1 MSELPDAFD
10 PEECA
15 RYLREL
21 AALGSPILPIG
32 EAALALA
39 SYDRPRVGL
48 ARYRQHLQTIARDVG
63 RHSGAGGNLS
73 ARAQALNEI
82 ILLKYGYSGD
92 ELTYDDLQNANL
104 MRVVDRRKGLPV
116 ALGIL
121 YMHAGRAQ
129 GWDTVGL
136 TFPGHFLIRLADGP
150 ERLILDPFHGG
161 QVCGAAELR
170 ELLKATAGQESE
182 LLPEYYTPVADRD
195 VLLRLQNNLKAR
207 LIQTQRHERALTVIE
222 TMLMLAPDVA
232 ELWREAGTLHR
243 GLGNLRSAAAA
254 LEQFVLRA
262 PEGMARHQAA
272 AILQQLRSKLNLGCS
287 AGKYPLT
294 PQ

>member
-1 MSELPDAFD
+1 MNEPPETFD
-10 PEECA
+10 PETCT
-15 RYLREL
+15 RFLRD
-21 AALGSPILPIG
+21 LGASGERILPIA

-39 SYDRPRVGL
+39 SFERPRVGPS
-48 ARYRQHLQTIARDVG
+48 RYREHLRVLARDVG
-63 RHSGAGGNLS
+63 RHAGAGS
-73 ARAQALNEI
+73 DAAARARALNEI
-82 ILLKYGYSGD
+82 ILLKYGYTGD

-136 TFPGHFLIRLADGP
+136 NFPGHFLIRVSDGP

-170 ELLKATAGQESE
+170 ELLKATAGQDSE
-182 LLPEYYTPVADRD
+182 LLPEHYTLVSDRD

-207 LIQTQRHERALTVIE
+207 LIQAQQHERALTVVE
-222 TMLMLAPDVA
+222 TMLMLAPDLV
-232 ELWREAGTLHR
+232 ELWREAGMLHR
-243 GLGNLRSAAAA
+243 HLGNL
-254 LEQFVLRA
+254 
-262 PEGMARHQAA
+262 
-272 AILQQLRSKLNLGCS
+272 
-287 AGKYPLT
+287 
-294 PQ
+294 